1 MAARSLGAHALG
13 ELRARAGRRP
23 GTDAFG
29 IGRIAVARWTPLRVP
44 ATGCAEAQE
53 SMPMANVHEP
63 ESPPI
68 LASVVMTIGAMAFV
82 VGTLMYFFA

>member
-1 MAARSLGAHALG
+1 MAARSLGAQALG

-29 IGRIAVARWTPLRVP
+29 IGRIVVARWTLRVP

-68 LASVVMTIGAMAFV
+68 LASAVMTIGAMTFV
-82 VGTLMYFFA
+82 VGTLMYFFG